1 MSNQKRWANG
11 AADTSVATQPAA
23 SQLLARA
30 VSLHLDGRGDEGLV
44 ELERAL
50 RGGEKRAEICSAI
63 GYIHYERKQFDEAT
77 AAYRRLIEFD
87 TDRPNGSFNLA
98 LCLQATEQWKE
109 ASLCF
114 EKALSSNPSR
124 KEAYL
129 GLGACQLHLG
139 AARRA
144 QEAYEN
150 VLGKDPNMEPALFGK
165 AVALQLQKDLKG
177 AAELYRRILLQNS
190 SSEETLINLVWLS

>member
-11 AADTSVATQPAA
+11 AAESNVATQPAT
-23 SQLLARA
+23 SQLFARA
-30 VSLHLDGRGDEGLV
+30 VSLHLDGRGDETLV

-50 RGGEKRAEICSAI
+50 RGGEKRAEIYSAI

-77 AAYRRLIEFD
+77 AAYRRLIELD
-87 TDRPNGSFNLA
+87 SDHPNGCFNLA

-109 ASLCF
+109 AALCF
-114 EKALSSNPSR
+114 EKALSSNPLR

-129 GLGACQLHLG
+129 GLGACHLHLG
-139 AARRA
+139 VAKKA

-150 VLGKDPNMEPALFGK
+150 VLGKEPN
-165 AVALQLQKDLKG
+165 
-177 AAELYRRILLQNS
+177 
-190 SSEETLINLVWLS
+190 